1 MSKAYPP
8 VKTRH
13 DGQQGFLF
21 QGFRA
26 CVVIQLEGIEVVRHV
41 ADPQVLSIAR
51 FYPSENDSANPNLI
65 GRQLESGSCSP
76 HDLCQLRLLPRKG
89 LSHRGLMKK
98 PFPSGQTD

>member
-1 MSKAYPP
+1 MYAE
-8 VKTRH
+8 
-13 DGQQGFLF
+13 
-21 QGFRA
+21 GFRA

-89 LSHRGLMKK
+89 LSL
-98 PFPSGQTD
+98 SGQLFNNRMTLRVSIFWLSRCNNCIKEEV